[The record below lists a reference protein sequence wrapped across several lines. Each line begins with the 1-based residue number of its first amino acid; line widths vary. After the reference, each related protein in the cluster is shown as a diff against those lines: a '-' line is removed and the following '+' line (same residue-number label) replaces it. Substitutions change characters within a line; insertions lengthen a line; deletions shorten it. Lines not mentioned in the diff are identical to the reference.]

1 MTKYKELNMT
11 GKDIMYAVNTASS
24 LFNTGYN
31 IHLQNRIFRREDNA
45 LQRAVLD
52 AQKAGLSPLSVT
64 GGANAGQIVSQSPV
78 DFSQMNQLMQQQAE
92 LKLQQEQLNKQD
104 QWHQNQIGVEQ
115 YNAETARINA
125 TTELL
130 KVSEDIALKNKEFG
144 QHVEE
149 FVYKKINDEFNRRH
163 QAELQSSQQ
172 QHDERILKLRYEAEN
187 DLQNRRFI
195 NDKARQDAQISVDLL
210 KHKQD
215 LTLRQAQ
222 FLKDSIIGLSRE
234 GREWLNTFARR
245 KASSDPSFRAQ
256 FPKGVEK
263 VATRAL
269 ISALLKNIN

>member
-1 MTKYKELNMT
+1 
-11 GKDIMYAVNTASS
+11 MYAVNTASS

-64 GGANAGQIVSQSPV
+64 GGANAGDIVSQSPV

-92 LKLQQEQLNKQD
+92 LKLQQEQLDKQD

-130 KVSEDIALKNKEFG
+130 KASEDIALKNKEFG

-149 FVYKKINDEFNRRH
+149 FVYQKINDELNRRH
-163 QAELQSSQQ
+163 QAELQASQQ
-172 QHDERILKLRYEAEN
+172 KHDIDMSKLNHEQNMALERLRSANHINSLYKAKQFEQ
-187 DLQNRRFI
+187 DLQLFLSSNAF
-195 NDKARQDAQISVDLL
+195 NNSKKLEEL
-210 KHKQD
+210 KHAYDVIRINIQQGFQGNQNAKNRAIQWTD
-215 LTLRQAQ
+215 EAVKLI
-222 FLKDSIIGLSRE
+222 DSILP
-234 GREWLNTFARR
+234 F
-245 KASSDPSFRAQ
+245 
-256 FPKGVEK
+256 
-263 VATRAL
+263 
-269 ISALLKNIN
+269 